1 MKDRVV
7 FFRRSGLT
15 RDGGSMTTM
24 GELLHH
30 RCQNRRSQ
38 FSHEWILFQ
47 IESCVSSQ
55 GAVCG
60 CQWLRWPSLSVE
72 RRYNCTSTNLKPSK
86 LWVSDVMQ
94 TAFKPLHTRQDL
106 IRAPRRPQY
115 FKFLSMLKRL
125 RTTWRPELLYPGCSS
140 QTSRTSRTSGTLSS
154 STFWKITYN
163 SALTG
168 VMKKRSVQSGVSNLY
183 TFWTS
188 KILGRFFDEVESL
201 APTPEICP
209 SDGSHFIYGPINAG
223 RWDGEVIMSYIQ
235 LATSSLE
242 EPISQ
247 PFAGKNRF

>member
-24 GELLHH
+24 GELLHN
-30 RCQNRRSQ
+30 RCQSCRSQ
-38 FSHEWILFQ
+38 NSHKWILFQ
-47 IESCVSSQ
+47 IKCVSSQ

-106 IRAPRRPQY
+106 IRAPHRPQY
-115 FKFLSMLKRL
+115 FIFLTMLKRL

-154 STFWKITYN
+154 STFWKMSYN

-168 VMKKRSVQSGVSNLY
+168 VIKKKSVQSSVINLY
-183 TFWTS
+183 TFWTT
-188 KILGRFFDEVESL
+188 KILGHFFDEVASL
-201 APTPEICP
+201 APTPGPVCP
-209 SDGSHFIYGPINAG
+209 FVRWFTIQIFGPTDVG
-223 RWDGEVIMSYIQ
+223 RCTIGCHYV
-235 LATSSLE
+235 TSW
-242 EPISQ
+242 PR
-247 PFAGKNRF
+247 PV

>member
-1 MKDRVV
+1 
-7 FFRRSGLT
+7 
-15 RDGGSMTTM
+15 MTTM

-38 FSHEWILFQ
+38 FSHKWILFQ

-55 GAVCG
+55 GAVCE

-72 RRYNCTSTNLKPSK
+72 RRYNCTSTNLKPLK

-106 IRAPRRPQY
+106 IRAPHRPHY
-115 FKFLSMLKRL
+115 FIFLTMLKRL

-154 STFWKITYN
+154 STFWKMSYN

-168 VMKKRSVQSGVSNLY
+168 VMREKVCKVAWLIC
-183 TFWTS
+183 
-188 KILGRFFDEVESL
+188 ILFELQKFLGIFLMR
-201 APTPEICP
+201 
-209 SDGSHFIYGPINAG
+209 
-223 RWDGEVIMSYIQ
+223 
-235 LATSSLE
+235 
-242 EPISQ
+242 
-247 PFAGKNRF
+247 